1 MDLGDR
7 GGGNE
12 MDFRQLK
19 YFIAVAEEEN
29 IGRAARRLHI
39 SQPPLT
45 RQIKQIEDELGVN
58 LFIRTPKGMELTA
71 VGRLF
76 LEEARNIALLFEQA
90 TERTMEAAQ
99 GRLGRLDVAIFGSG
113 IIDAIPKIMLAFN
126 ETYPG
131 VKVHLHQMGKAEQ
144 IEALRQRRINVGF
157 NRMLTPQPDLTSEL
171 IFTEPLLLAVNEKHP
186 LSRLDSIPFS
196 ALKDHPLILFPREG
210 RPNFVDKVI
219 SICAEVGFFPKIT
232 QEVGDAVTGV
242 ALVASG
248 FGICI
253 VPKSLTALA
262 LPGVVFR
269 PISER
274 PAHWAV
280 DLSCIYRRDDETP
293 ILAAF
298 LGTMRAFRASLSKQ
312 A

>member
-1 MDLGDR
+1 
-7 GGGNE
+7 
-12 MDFRQLK
+12 MDFRQLR

-45 RQIKQIEDELGVN
+45 RQIKQIEDELGVA
-58 LFIRTPKGMELTA
+58 LFTRTPKGMELTP

-76 LEEARNIALLFEQA
+76 LEEARNIELLFGQA
-90 TERTMEAAQ
+90 TERTLQAAQ

-113 IIDAIPKIMLAFN
+113 IIDAIPKILLDFSEN
-126 ETYPG
+126 FPG

-157 NRMLTPQPDLTSEL
+157 NRLLAPLPDLTSERVM
-171 IFTEPLLLAVNEKHP
+171 TEPLMLAVNDKHP
-186 LSRLDSIPFS
+186 LSRLDSIPFQ
-196 ALKDHPLILFPREG
+196 ALKDTPMILFPTMG
-210 RPNFVDKVI
+210 RPNFMDKVI
-219 SICAEVGFFPKIT
+219 GHCAESGFFPRIS
-232 QEVGDAVTGV
+232 QEVGDAVTAV

-248 FGICI
+248 FGVCM
-253 VPKSLTALA
+253 VPKSLTALT

-269 PISER
+269 HISDR
-274 PAHWAV
+274 PDHWSI
-280 DLSCIYRRDDETP
+280 DLSCIYRKNDDSA

-298 LGTMRAFRASLSKQ
+298 LRTVRAFRDGLEGRPC
-312 A
+312 